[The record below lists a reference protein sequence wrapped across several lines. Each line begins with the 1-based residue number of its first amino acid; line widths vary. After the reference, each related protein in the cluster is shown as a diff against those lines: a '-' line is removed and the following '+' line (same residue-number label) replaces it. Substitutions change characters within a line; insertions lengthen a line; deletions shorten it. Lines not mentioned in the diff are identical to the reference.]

1 MKKILV
7 IEDEEFVRDNLV
19 ELLELEDYDVIS
31 ADNGLR
37 GLELAQNSLPD
48 LILCDVMMPLLD
60 GHQVLQSLKQTSMT
74 ASIPFVFL
82 TAKSHK
88 TDKEFGRSL
97 GADDYLTKPYVAAEL
112 LEVITRLLEGEL

>member
-31 ADNGLR
+31 AVNGLE
-37 GLELAQNSLPD
+37 GTQLAHTHLPD

-60 GHQVLQSLKQTSMT
+60 GYQVLQALKQDAAT
-74 ASIPFVFL
+74 ATIPFVFL
-82 TAKSHK
+82 TAKSRLA
-88 TDKEFGRSL
+88 DIECGL
-97 GADDYLTKPYVAAEL
+97 AIGADAYLTKPYTATEFL
-112 LEVITRLLEGEL
+112 SVITQLIPR